1 MRPPRASGP
10 PRSRR
15 RMELGPDPACSRCPS
30 VTSCD
35 HQSTSARCERRGRWL
50 WELCEIRGPGLV
62 LADPVLDATKKGRG
76 DADGPQR
83 SARLWRGP
91 AGGIGGPRRNQ
102 ADAPCSHV
110 PRLYASQRMHVLHG
124 MSEGSARAMRAVTE
138 YDRDPGG
145 PWARGTVGRVR
156 PCQGQFGSRAVSLAF
171 PHEGVAAGR
180 SEAAADPAA

>member
-10 PRSRR
+10 PRSRTQK
-15 RMELGPDPACSRCPS
+15 ELGPDPACSRCPS

-62 LADPVLDATKKGRG
+62 PADPVLEATKKGRG

-110 PRLYASQRMHVLHG
+110 PRLYASQRMHVLHR
-124 MSEGSARAMRAVTE
+124 MSEGFAGVMRAVTE

-145 PWARGTVGRVR
+145 PWARGTVGRVH
-156 PCQGQFGSRAVSLAF
+156 PCQGRFGPRAVSLAF
-171 PHEGVAAGR
+171 PHDGVAAGKR
-180 SEAAADPAA
+180 EAAADPAV